1 VSDETTTLVADPPP
15 VPQPG
20 RTAGD
25 RVRWFLR
32 GIGQTLI
39 TAGLVVLLFVVY
51 EVWVTNWFAH
61 REQQRVHEA
70 LQREWANCTVV
81 LCLPD
86 GELKPIAGKGIAN
99 LYIPRFGVDYAWTI
113 VQGDKVPDDA
123 QLEEGPAHY
132 ADTAMPG
139 AVGNFA
145 IAGHRVGKGEPFL
158 NLDQLK
164 AGDPVVV
171 ETRTKW
177 FVYCVIG
184 TAPGANACDPG
195 AAGGTLTRTDKFG
208 VPGRE
213 IVDPSDGN
221 VLLPVPNDP
230 NAQSPYTVRYLTM
243 TTCHPKFTAAQR
255 MIIHAI
261 LRGVYDKP
269 KVGDNYSN
277 KVPAQINAY
286 YSKDAA

>member
-1 VSDETTTLVADPPP
+1 MSDQTTTLVADPEPP
-15 VPQPG
+15 PPR

-25 RVRWFLR
+25 RVRLVLR
-32 GIGQTLI
+32 GVGQTLI

-61 REQQRVHEA
+61 REQVRVHEA
-70 LQREWANCTVV
+70 LQKQWANCTQT

-86 GELKPIAGKGIAN
+86 GELKPIAGGGIAN
-99 LYIPRFGVDYAWTI
+99 LYIPHFGVDYAWTI
-113 VQGDKVPDDA
+113 VQGSTVPDDS

-139 AVGNFA
+139 DAGNFA

-158 NLDQLK
+158 NLDQLR

-171 ETRTKW
+171 ETRTRW
-177 FVYCVIG
+177 YVYCVIG
-184 TAPGANACDPG
+184 TAPGVNPCNPN
-195 AAGGTLTRTDKFG
+195 AAGGALSRTDKFG

-221 VLLPVPNDP
+221 VLLPVPNDARAP
-230 NAQSPYTVRYLTM
+230 QPYTVKYLTM

-255 MIIHAI
+255 MIIHAT
-261 LRGVYDKP
+261 LQAEYAKP
-269 KVGDNYSN
+269 KQGDNYSN
-277 KVPAQINAY
+277 AVPAPINAF
-286 YSKDAA
+286 YSQDGA